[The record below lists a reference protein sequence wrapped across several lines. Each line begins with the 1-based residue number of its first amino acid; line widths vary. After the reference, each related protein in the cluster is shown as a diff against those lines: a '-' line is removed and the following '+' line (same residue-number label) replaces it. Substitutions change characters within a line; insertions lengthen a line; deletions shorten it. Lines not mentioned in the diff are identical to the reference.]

1 MKYDSSIV
9 GEKVINAA
17 GKEGT
22 IISVSRDG
30 AVTASW
36 ARLSNRYLLD
46 KMNSLRIRIRSAS
59 LKLSARP

>member
-22 IISVSRDG
+22 IHKISPLIHGRGELRSPAGDQR
-30 AVTASW
+30 S
-36 ARLSNRYLLD
+36 L
-46 KMNSLRIRIRSAS
+46 LRIKNCSAVN
-59 LKLSARP
+59 K